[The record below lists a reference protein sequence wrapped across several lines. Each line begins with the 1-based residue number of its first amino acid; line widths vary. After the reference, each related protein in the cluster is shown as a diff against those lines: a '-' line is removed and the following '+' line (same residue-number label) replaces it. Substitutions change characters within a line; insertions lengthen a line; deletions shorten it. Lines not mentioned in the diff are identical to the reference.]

1 MHGDYSQK
9 SFMKVLFLCTGNY
22 YRSRLAE
29 ELFNHAAQAT
39 GLSWRASSRGLARV
53 PSPENIGPMS
63 IFSLQ
68 ALADR
73 GIRPTERMPIV
84 CQINDLTSA
93 NLVVALKEA
102 EHRVLLAD
110 RFPGWDSRVTYWHV
124 HDIDVGD
131 PAEAVAMVDELIG
144 ELISELRSNSERR
157 T

>member
-1 MHGDYSQK
+1 
-9 SFMKVLFLCTGNY
+9 
-22 YRSRLAE
+22 
-29 ELFNHAAQAT
+29 
-39 GLSWRASSRGLARV
+39 
-53 PSPENIGPMS
+53 MS

-73 GIRPTERMPIV
+73 GIRPTERMPIE
-84 CQINDLTSA
+84 CQVKDLTSA

-124 HDIDVGD
+124 HDIDVGG
-131 PAEAVAMVDELIG
+131 PAEAVAMVYELIE